1 MDSRPAAPAPRSH
14 RKPDPAAPLLAL
26 SLGAG
31 VQSTA
36 LLLRSIELGQPPDL
50 AVFAD
55 TGAEPE
61 PVYRH
66 LELLERLSSVPIVR
80 VSSGANLAD
89 ELLAG
94 GGRRG
99 FADIPLYVASP
110 RGRSMMRRQC
120 TRLYK
125 VRPIRRE
132 LRRRVGR
139 SRAARAIVWLGISTD
154 EVQRVRP
161 AEVQWLEHRWPL
173 IEWGWSRDDCAAYLE
188 RIGIAAPRS
197 ACTFCPFRR
206 NDEWRWLRDRD
217 PGGFAQAVAVDHAIR
232 ELPRVDGS
240 AYLHGSLQPLEL
252 VNLEQQRPD
261 AWGDECTGHCGV

>member
-1 MDSRPAAPAPRSH
+1 MR
-14 RKPDPAAPLLAL
+14 AL

-31 VQSTA
+31 VQSSA
-36 LLLRSIELGQPPDL
+36 LLLESIDRGDPPDL
-50 AVFAD
+50 AIFAD
-55 TGAEPE
+55 TGAEPA

-66 LELLERLSSVPIVR
+66 LELLERISSVPIVR
-80 VSSGANLAD
+80 VYAGANLAD

-125 VRPIRRE
+125 VRPIRAE

-139 SRAARAIVWLGISTD
+139 TRAAWAQVWLGISTD

-161 AEVQWLEHRWPL
+161 SDVQWLEHRWPL

-188 RIGIAAPRS
+188 RRGITAPRS

-206 NDEWRWLRDRD
+206 TDEWRWLRDHD
-217 PGGFAQAVAVDHAIR
+217 PAGFAQAVAVDHAIR
-232 ELPRVDGS
+232 DLPRIDGA
-240 AYLHGSLQPLEL
+240 AYLHGSLQPLEQVDL
-252 VNLEQQRPD
+252 GRERPD
-261 AWGDECTGHCGV
+261 LWGEECTGRCGV